1 MVSNGSPP
9 PLPTD
14 LKKAFDAKQFNK
26 TNMGPCHVSMH
37 ANLPRKRIDKAPI
50 LLYKF
55 SSLKL
60 EAARNKKDKVRLRL
74 FFPEKFVIMSFITE
88 QYTFVWVCC
97 CSWTEVMSEV
107 SLSVG
112 LLQYNFYIKNVFL
125 KKNFKVTKSNC
136 MIERSGGWGEFVV
149 YEGY

>member
-74 FFPEKFVIMSFITE
+74 FFSRKICNYEFHNRTIYF
-88 QYTFVWVCC
+88 C
-97 CSWTEVMSEV
+97 V
-107 SLSVG
+107 SLLLFLDRSDVGSVS
-112 LLQYNFYIKNVFL
+112 FRWAPTI
-125 KKNFKVTKSNC
+125 
-136 MIERSGGWGEFVV
+136 
-149 YEGY
+149 

>member
-55 SSLKL
+55 RSLKL
-60 EAARNKKDKVRLRL
+60 GAVRKSPPPETKRIRL
-74 FFPEKFVIMSFITE
+74 DYACFFPGKFVIMSFITE
-88 QYTFVWVCC
+88 QYTFV
-97 CSWTEVMSEV
+97 
-107 SLSVG
+107 
-112 LLQYNFYIKNVFL
+112 
-125 KKNFKVTKSNC
+125 
-136 MIERSGGWGEFVV
+136 
-149 YEGY
+149 